1 MPLFT
6 APFLQHERMSIVKVK
21 EYLRR
26 FGYEDRIIEPEEPTP
41 TVESAAK
48 ALGTAPQNIA
58 KSLAVALKDRD
69 IIIVTA
75 GDVKLDN
82 AAFKG
87 CFHEKAHMLPRE
99 ITSERIGHAPGGV
112 CPFALNDGV
121 KVYLD
126 ESLKGFRTVYPA
138 AGNDHSG
145 VRLTPDELFELS
157 GAEGWVRV
165 TKPKEDERLSSDG
178 KRA

>member
-1 MPLFT
+1 MRPLPPFT
-6 APFLQHERMSIVKVK
+6 TRSLRHERMSIVKVK

-82 AAFKG
+82 ALFKA
-87 CFHEKAHMLPRE
+87 CFHEKAHFIPFE
-99 ITSERIGHAPGGV
+99 DTENRIGHAPGGV
-112 CPFALNDGV
+112 CPFGNPENTS
-121 KVYLD
+121 VYLD
-126 ESLKGFRTVYPA
+126 VSLKRFETVFPA
-138 AGNDHSG
+138 AGSANSA
-145 VRLTPDELFELS
+145 VELTCEELEQDS
-157 GAEGWVRV
+157 KA
-165 TKPKEDERLSSDG
+165 KEWIDVC
-178 KRA
+178 K

>member
-1 MPLFT
+1 MRLLPPFT
-6 APFLQHERMSIVKVK
+6 TRSLRHERMSIVKVK

-82 AAFKG
+82 ALFKA
-87 CFHEKAHMLPRE
+87 CFHEKAHFIPFE
-99 ITSERIGHAPGGV
+99 DTENRIGHAPGGV
-112 CPFALNDGV
+112 IQ
-121 KVYLD
+121 
-126 ESLKGFRTVYPA
+126 
-138 AGNDHSG
+138 
-145 VRLTPDELFELS
+145 LFL
-157 GAEGWVRV
+157 
-165 TKPKEDERLSSDG
+165 
-178 KRA
+178 

>member
-1 MPLFT
+1 
-6 APFLQHERMSIVKVK
+6 MSIEKVRSFLK
-21 EYLRR
+21 
-26 FGYEDRIIEPEEPTP
+26 FKGYADRIIEPEEATP
-41 TVESAAK
+41 TVESAAA
-48 ALGTAPQNIA
+48 ALGTEPGNIA
-58 KSLAVALKDRD
+58 KSLALELKSGD
-69 IIIVTA
+69 IVIVTA

-87 CFHEKAHMLPRE
+87 CFHEKARMLPRE

-126 ESLKGFRTVYPA
+126 ESLKGFLTVYPA

-165 TKPKEDERLSSDG
+165 TKPKEEQRLSSDG

>member
-1 MPLFT
+1 MRLLPPFT
-6 APFLQHERMSIVKVK
+6 TRSLRHERMSIVKVK

-82 AAFKG
+82 ALFKA
-87 CFHEKAHMLPRE
+87 CFHEKAHFIPFE
-99 ITSERIGHAPGGV
+99 DTENRIGHAPGGV
-112 CPFALNDGV
+112 CPFAINPGI

-126 ESLKGFRTVYPA
+126 ESLKRFDMVYPA
-138 AGNDHSG
+138 AGNDRSG
-145 VRLTPDELFELS
+145 VRLTPEELYKLS
-157 GAEGWVRV
+157 AAEGWISV
-165 TKPKEDERLSSDG
+165 TKLK
-178 KRA
+178 

>member
-1 MPLFT
+1 
-6 APFLQHERMSIVKVK
+6 MSIEKVRSFLK
-21 EYLRR
+21 
-26 FGYEDRIIEPEEPTP
+26 FKGYADRIIEPEEPTP

-82 AAFKG
+82 ALFKA
-87 CFHEKAHMLPRE
+87 CFHEKAHFIPFE
-99 ITSERIGHAPGGV
+99 DTESRIGHAPGGV

-165 TKPKEDERLSSDG
+165 TKPKEEQRLSSDG